1 MSEVVRYKT
10 PILALQSDNVQAS
23 GGIVEVVKASD
34 YDKLQERADESDSA
48 RKYAQSVG
56 SDLVKKLRALRAEKA
71 GVPEAIDAKD
81 FVHRVQSLGQALHM
95 AGLLND
101 NAEGLSGKVDEIVML
116 HMGAAMESARGV
128 TIPLGQD

>member
-1 MSEVVRYKT
+1 
-10 PILALQSDNVQAS
+10 
-23 GGIVEVVKASD
+23 
-34 YDKLQERADESDSA
+34 
-48 RKYAQSVG
+48 
-56 SDLVKKLRALRAEKA
+56 
-71 GVPEAIDAKD
+71 
-81 FVHRVQSLGQALHM
+81 M

>member
-71 GVPEAIDAKD
+71 GDRRERLRASRAVI
-81 FVHRVQSLGQALHM
+81 G
-95 AGLLND
+95 AG
-101 NAEGLSGKVDEIVML
+101 ASHGRPVERQRRRPIGK
-116 HMGAAMESARGV
+116 GR
-128 TIPLGQD
+128 